1 MPVLFFWQTGG
12 SWSNTFLSFLFTF
25 VNHFLSIWGS
35 WIILELGRSSSAR
48 LPNNSCHW
56 LWSGGDVWL
65 LRRLGC
71 SEEWT
76 CRILMNLIYRIIS
89 RILQHVMDSRRSDS
103 HRSGVWL
110 SVPLGEAVQRSEV
123 APSTISGGTFARF
136 CFMIILLRKITYIS
150 RLHHLQKVCTHTYVR
165 CFLVLISF
173 SDREQPAADW
183 RFFPTQA
190 TGRSGSRNSNVGWN
204 KPNLLRFSS

>member
-12 SWSNTFLSFLFTF
+12 SWSNTFLPFLFTF
-25 VNHFLSIWGS
+25 ANHFLSIWGS

-76 CRILMNLIYRIIS
+76 CRILMNLIYRILIIQDLTTCY
-89 RILQHVMDSRRSDS
+89 RLQAFWFWSFWSVTECALRRSGPEKWS
-103 HRSGVWL
+103 C
-110 SVPLGEAVQRSEV
+110 SVNDLRL
-123 APSTISGGTFARF
+123 TFARF
-136 CFMIILLRKITYIS
+136 CFMIILLRKIT
-150 RLHHLQKVCTHTYVR
+150 
-165 CFLVLISF
+165 
-173 SDREQPAADW
+173 
-183 RFFPTQA
+183 
-190 TGRSGSRNSNVGWN
+190 
-204 KPNLLRFSS
+204 